1 MVSFNHEVIPTRSRH
16 SSRITKIEGGDLLFI
31 KQHLEIPAPRLYVM
45 YRDDDAKV
53 YIVMD
58 AVAGDTLE
66 NLWPILSFE
75 AKSRI
80 MKNLGSIIKE
90 LHSLLPPKLYG
101 SITEG
106 NIPSECGPFQNEHEF
121 NMALARKSRSN
132 WAYSRRHGYILDFF
146 ENNLSRALR
155 DHPPTFTHADLQPKN
170 IIVRQLPL
178 NEQDLEKGHELTLV
192 DWESV
197 AWYPNYWE
205 YANAVL
211 AYFWEDDWLNML
223 ETTITPYPAEAVMI
237 KMVWQDLIC

>member
-1 MVSFNHEVIPTRSRH
+1 LSLLDNILLSKYGHAVRE
-16 SSRITKIEGGDLLFI
+16 IEGGDLLFI

-66 NLWPILSFE
+66 NLWPTLSFE

-106 NIPSECGPFQNEHEF
+106 G
-121 NMALARKSRSN
+121 
-132 WAYSRRHGYILDFF
+132 
-146 ENNLSRALR
+146 
-155 DHPPTFTHADLQPKN
+155 
-170 IIVRQLPL
+170 LP
-178 NEQDLEKGHELTLV
+178 HTL
-192 DWESV
+192 
-197 AWYPNYWE
+197 
-205 YANAVL
+205 
-211 AYFWEDDWLNML
+211 FWS
-223 ETTITPYPAEAVMI
+223 
-237 KMVWQDLIC
+237 